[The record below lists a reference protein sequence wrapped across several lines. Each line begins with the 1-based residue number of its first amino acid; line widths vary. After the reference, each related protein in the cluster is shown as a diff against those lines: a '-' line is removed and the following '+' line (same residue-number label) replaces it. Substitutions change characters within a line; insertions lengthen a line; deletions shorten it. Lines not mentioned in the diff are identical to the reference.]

1 MGCSQWLSV
10 VRCGRKRHHCCHPSS
25 AFKPAKFANAN
36 LRATTPHLPTCCP
49 PASRNALPPAMHS
62 QALNA
67 CFRNIFAPRRVNRE
81 LRGQSCGGEGGALRP
96 ARGCSGGSRPLERS
110 CSGHIFPPCC
120 ASSNHAPH
128 TQRSSPSCPLLPRRS
143 VGVPV
148 RPADGALHSGGPG
161 LHRAAPAHAEKD
173 LWVGGG

>member
-1 MGCSQWLSV
+1 
-10 VRCGRKRHHCCHPSS
+10 
-25 AFKPAKFANAN
+25 
-36 LRATTPHLPTCCP
+36 
-49 PASRNALPPAMHS
+49 MHS

-128 TQRSSPSCPLLPRRS
+128 TQRSSPSCYPAAVSVFLYALLT
-143 VGVPV
+143 VLFTL
-148 RPADGALHSGGPG
+148 AG
-161 LHRAAPAHAEKD
+161 LAYIVLPQLTLK
-173 LWVGGG
+173 WTFG